1 MLSAATTVYTGSAA
15 TAGAAA
21 AAHYQ
26 ARYTAAAGKQ
36 SSVFCLCTD
45 SAVLLTAACK
55 HVTHV
60 DVCVNVDGVSELVDG
75 AARGQLHHG
84 AAARQTQS
92 LAELVAI
99 VSCLGRIL
107 TLSILTALRSCACD
121 YVLYEYNVN
130 KCHQLDFI
138 AVLPKN
144 KKSLK
149 RLLKCM

>member
-1 MLSAATTVYTGSAA
+1 MTENMLSAATTVYTGSAA

-84 AAARQTQS
+84 AAARQTPQS
-92 LAELVAI
+92 LAELLAI
-99 VSCLGRIL
+99 VSRCLQHHIL
-107 TLSILTALRSCACD
+107 NLSKLTALRYDVAGCD
-121 YVLYEYNVN
+121 CVLYEYTTQNCA
-130 KCHQLDFI
+130 KMAPTKL
-138 AVLPKN
+138 
-144 KKSLK
+144 
-149 RLLKCM
+149 